1 MYKSMFFF
9 FPEVSG
15 GVIEDKEVITANS
28 AATWSED
35 EASVT
40 N

>member
-1 MYKSMFFF
+1 MHGQVPEV

-15 GVIEDKEVITANS
+15 GIVEDKEVIIVNS
-28 AATWSED
+28 VAPWSED